1 MVVVGVVQWWSS
13 VVVVV
18 GVFRWSSRVVVV
30 VVGAAQGL
38 SFPLRQEVE
47 PLSLSAVHI
56 KQLLM
61 KELKENM
68 FSGKLRI
75 GGKLQNTVKARSS
88 KVRAWSS

>member
-1 MVVVGVVQWWSS
+1 MVVVGSVQWWSS

-18 GVFRWSSRVVVV
+18 VVVVVGVLRWWSSVVV

-56 KQLLM
+56 
-61 KELKENM
+61 
-68 FSGKLRI
+68 
-75 GGKLQNTVKARSS
+75 RSS
-88 KVRAWSS
+88 S

>member
-18 GVFRWSSRVVVV
+18 VVVGVFRWWSRVVVVV

-75 GGKLQNTVKARSS
+75 GGKLQNPVKES
-88 KVRAWSS
+88 VC

>member
-18 GVFRWSSRVVVV
+18 VVVGVFRWWSRVVVVV

-75 GGKLQNTVKARSS
+75 GGKLQNPVKESVS
-88 KVRAWSS
+88 

>member
-1 MVVVGVVQWWSS
+1 MVVVGSVQWWSS

-18 GVFRWSSRVVVV
+18 VVVVVGVVWWWSRVVV

-56 KQLLM
+56 
-61 KELKENM
+61 
-68 FSGKLRI
+68 
-75 GGKLQNTVKARSS
+75 RSS
-88 KVRAWSS
+88 SR

>member
-18 GVFRWSSRVVVV
+18 VVVVGVVRWWSRVVVV

-56 KQLLM
+56 
-61 KELKENM
+61 
-68 FSGKLRI
+68 
-75 GGKLQNTVKARSS
+75 RSS
-88 KVRAWSS
+88 SR

>member
-18 GVFRWSSRVVVV
+18 GVFRWWSRVVVVV

-75 GGKLQNTVKARSS
+75 GGKLQNPVKESVS
-88 KVRAWSS
+88 

>member
-75 GGKLQNTVKARSS
+75 GGKLQNPVKES
-88 KVRAWSS
+88 VC

>member
-1 MVVVGVVQWWSS
+1 MVVVGSVQWWSS

-18 GVFRWSSRVVVV
+18 VVVVVGVLRWWSRVVVVV

-56 KQLLM
+56 
-61 KELKENM
+61 
-68 FSGKLRI
+68 
-75 GGKLQNTVKARSS
+75 RSS
-88 KVRAWSS
+88 SR

>member
-1 MVVVGVVQWWSS
+1 MFSGGPVWWWWWAFLGGGLGCRVG
-13 VVVVV
+13 
-18 GVFRWSSRVVVV
+18 

-75 GGKLQNTVKARSS
+75 GGKLQNPVKESVS
-88 KVRAWSS
+88 

>member
-1 MVVVGVVQWWSS
+1 MVVVV

-18 GVFRWSSRVVVV
+18 GVVWWWSRVVV

-56 KQLLM
+56 
-61 KELKENM
+61 
-68 FSGKLRI
+68 
-75 GGKLQNTVKARSS
+75 RSS
-88 KVRAWSS
+88 SR